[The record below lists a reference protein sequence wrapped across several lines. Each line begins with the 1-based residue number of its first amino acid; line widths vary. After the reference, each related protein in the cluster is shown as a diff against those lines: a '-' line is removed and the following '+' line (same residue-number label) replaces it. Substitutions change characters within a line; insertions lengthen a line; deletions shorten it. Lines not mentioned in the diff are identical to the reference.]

1 MMNNIIEL
9 KNKKNTNHFVFGI
22 QKYLIETAEKLVST
36 SEFLIH

>member
-9 KNKKNTNHFVFGI
+9 ENVKNINHFVFGI
-22 QKYLIETAEKLVST
+22 QEYLIETAEKLVSK